1 MRLCRSRPPSIALL
15 TSSHTP
21 RTYFRVPEPR
31 GRTYGTFSPL
41 HRAWSSQRVRTDAL
55 APAGELDVLFH
66 GRVSARKF
74 ASTKVDQFAQS
85 GVSRFESGK
94 EDKGEKEHIERVRD
108 V

>member
-1 MRLCRSRPPSIALL
+1 MGIGKEASGIHDTDELNWGAKMGFFWAGLTALCALW
-15 TSSHTP
+15 
-21 RTYFRVPEPR
+21 TYFRVPEPR
-31 GRTYGTFSPL
+31 GRTY
-41 HRAWSSQRVRTDAL
+41 
-55 APAGELDVLFH
+55 GELDVLFH